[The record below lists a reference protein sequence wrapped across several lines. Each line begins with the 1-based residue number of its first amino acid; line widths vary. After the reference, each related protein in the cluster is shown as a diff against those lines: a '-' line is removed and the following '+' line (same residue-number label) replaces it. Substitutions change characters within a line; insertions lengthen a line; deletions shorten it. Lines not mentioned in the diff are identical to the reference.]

1 MLFGGDWGE
10 GNFGEGFGD
19 TDYGFELTDCDWD
32 GGAGIGFEFGCVDLL
47 ADGDKVR
54 G

>member
-1 MLFGGDWGE
+1 MLLCGDWGE
-10 GNFGEGFGD
+10 GDFGEGFGD
-19 TDYGFELTDCDWD
+19 TD